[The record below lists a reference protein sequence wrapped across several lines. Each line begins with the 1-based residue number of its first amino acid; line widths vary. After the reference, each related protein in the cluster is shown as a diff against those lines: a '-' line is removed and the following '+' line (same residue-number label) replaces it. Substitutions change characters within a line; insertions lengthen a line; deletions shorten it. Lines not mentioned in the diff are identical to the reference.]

1 MPNLLVITSVRGAA
15 RCIGPDRT
23 RAAEPVRPRRKGK
36 KLMMERNWARTS
48 IVTTG
53 LPEGYGALELI
64 EGEFIP
70 VKISGTPQEPRL
82 ELLSTVHNGYSY
94 EVVIYT
100 TREILLE
107 VINEHMRW
115 HGEGTE

>member
-1 MPNLLVITSVRGAA
+1 MPNLVVTTTLRGAA
-15 RCIGPDRT
+15 RCIGSGRT
-23 RAAEPVRPRRKGK
+23 RAVEPIRPRRKGK
-36 KLMMERNWARTS
+36 KLMMERNWVRTS

-70 VKISGTPQEPRL
+70 VKIVGTPQEPKL

-100 TREILLE
+100 TREILLQ
-107 VINEHMRW
+107 VIQEDIRW
-115 HGEGTE
+115 HGEGPE